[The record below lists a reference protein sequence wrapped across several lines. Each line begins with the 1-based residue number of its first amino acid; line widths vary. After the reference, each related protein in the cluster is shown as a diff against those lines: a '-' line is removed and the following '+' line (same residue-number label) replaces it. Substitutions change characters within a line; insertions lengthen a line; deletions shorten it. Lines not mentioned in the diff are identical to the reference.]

1 MRSRWERSP
10 ARPRWTRSPAR
21 GEATLCEVVVAT
33 LGVVACEGRGRLR
46 GGAPVDGEEV
56 ASPVPLPLLEVRAEA
71 AHLISPLPLPVPRGT
86 SVTLGSG
93 NRHYRYMDT
102 YKHGP
107 GQQACFRALAVYI
120 VKQNKTV

>member
-1 MRSRWERSP
+1 M
-10 ARPRWTRSPAR
+10 
-21 GEATLCEVVVAT
+21 
-33 LGVVACEGRGRLR
+33 
-46 GGAPVDGEEV
+46 
-56 ASPVPLPLLEVRAEA
+56 
-71 AHLISPLPLPVPRGT
+71 PLPVPRGT

-107 GQQACFRALAVYI
+107 GQQACFRALAVDI